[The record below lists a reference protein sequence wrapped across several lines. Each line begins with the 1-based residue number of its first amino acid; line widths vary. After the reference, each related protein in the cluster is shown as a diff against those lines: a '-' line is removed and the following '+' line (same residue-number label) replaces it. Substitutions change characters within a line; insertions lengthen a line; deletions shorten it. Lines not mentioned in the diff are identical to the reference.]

1 MTGNEQKNAN
11 RFSFLSL
18 KTILA
23 NAGLDAF
30 LGLLLGMI
38 VLAYFFPQPGIAEE
52 PISLEEITNYGFLFI
67 FFFYGLRLSFP
78 ELKRG
83 LNNWKLHI
91 AVQLT
96 TFLFFPLVLLLSK
109 PFFGGTTQAELLWL
123 GTFYLAALPS
133 TVSSSVVMVAIAGGN
148 LPAAIFNATISS
160 LLGIFITP
168 VWMSLFLASNTQN
181 FDIKQVIFKLALQV
195 LLPFVLGVALN
206 SKFGEF
212 ANRHKKKLR
221 YFDQTVILLIVYT
234 AFCHS
239 FTLGVFNDFSFS
251 SIFLLMLAMSVLF
264 FASYAFIYFISRI
277 LKFDTPDTVT
287 ILFCGS
293 KKSLVQGTV
302 MSKVLFPDPAIVG
315 IVLLPIMVYHALQ
328 LIFASIIAKRIAVR
342 TGTVAASE

>member
-23 NAGLDAF
+23 SAGLDAF

-96 TFLFFPLVLLLSK
+96 TFLFFPLIVLLCK
-109 PFFGGTTQAELLWL
+109 PFFGAAAQTELLWL

-133 TVSSSVVMVAIAGGN
+133 TVSSSVVMVSIAGGN

-160 LLGIFITP
+160 VLGIFITP
-168 VWMSLFLASNTQN
+168 LWMSLFLAGNTQN

-195 LLPFVLGVALN
+195 LLPFIIGVALN
-206 SKFGEF
+206 PKFGEF

-239 FTLGVFNDFSFS
+239 FTLGVFNNFSFP
-251 SIFLLMLAMSVLF
+251 SIFLLMLAMSLLF
-264 FASYAFIYFISRI
+264 FASYAFIYLISRM
-277 LKFDTPDTVT
+277 LKFSTPDTVT
-287 ILFCGS
+287 VLFCGS

-342 TGTVAASE
+342 IGVATTDE